1 MPTEYCRECNSL
13 VQTDAKKCEHCG
25 VEYPTILPEKI
36 TDLMYSY
43 KNSEITKNEYNL
55 YRINPTHIFVRCSKN
70 FCQEKYKVIKISK
83 SKLDKQVCSGC
94 GNKFEYVS
102 QKQAK
107 QYFDGLKSNVT
118 ERKTTLNYENLG
130 KSTKSFIKNSKD
142 KTQNIF
148 LIVMIFL
155 IFILLVHYC
164 GDTSDG
170 PPRFFN
176 DVR

>member
-1 MPTEYCRECNSL
+1 MSKEHCRECNSL
-13 VQTDAKKCEHCG
+13 VQTDAKKCEQCG

-43 KNSEITKNEYNL
+43 KNSEITKNEYDL

-70 FCQEKYKVIKISK
+70 FCSEGYKVIKISK

-107 QYFDGLKSNVT
+107 QYFDGLNRTVT
-118 ERKTTLNYENLG
+118 GRKNIPKYEILG
-130 KSTKSFIKNSKD
+130 ESTKSFIKNSKD

-148 LIVMIFL
+148 LIFMIFL